1 MAGRRRISITV
12 ETDSVLLIR
21 SRRKMPRGW
30 CAKCAGYTEFMPLQE
45 ARALMSSDAA
55 TLSQLID
62 SESLHLS
69 KDADQPSLVCFLSI
83 LKYIPRL

>member
-1 MAGRRRISITV
+1 
-12 ETDSVLLIR
+12 
-21 SRRKMPRGW
+21 
-30 CAKCAGYTEFMPLQE
+30 
-45 ARALMSSDAA
+45 MSSDAA